1 MLLATSATVDLF
13 NVDGSL
19 VLLDAGTFVSVG
31 GKVLLEIIRKHIAIK
46 RLVNRDGRWEVEF
59 APVTIDERLLR
70 IILTGK
76 DMRTGDELKG
86 GPLASRVPK
95 A

>member
-1 MLLATSATVDLF
+1 MTRVCVHIVRHA
-13 NVDGSL
+13 L
-19 VLLDAGTFVSVG
+19 VLISLLVDAGLSFAAAQMKLDATYT
-31 GKVLLEIIRKHIAIK
+31 
-46 RLVNRDGRWEVEF
+46 
-59 APVTIDERLLR
+59 PVACDERMLR

>member
-1 MLLATSATVDLF
+1 MK
-13 NVDGSL
+13 
-19 VLLDAGTFVSVG
+19 LDATYT
-31 GKVLLEIIRKHIAIK
+31 
-46 RLVNRDGRWEVEF
+46 
-59 APVTIDERLLR
+59 PVACDERMLR

-76 DMRTGDELKG
+76 DMRTGHELKG